1 MAETKEKDSKKTMD
15 INAPGK
21 AAPSATSRPIIIN
34 HGPMMTDPMV
44 QKEVEDEDPKGS
56 LSSNHKTIEPATLG
70 SVQKKA
76 EEKVETPPEEPAPE
90 PPKPETEPSTE
101 PPKESETST
110 ESNTAESSSEA
121 EVDAVAGQAGPPT
134 GQASKKKEDEATK
147 AEEERKAKLKQ
158 LITERKYFVPLGVAH
173 HKKANRISLVILVL
187 LVLIA
192 GAVGTAYY
200 MGLNPSTLLE

>member
-1 MAETKEKDSKKTMD
+1 MAEAKEKDNKKTMD
-15 INAPGK
+15 VNAPGK

-44 QKEVEDEDPKGS
+44 QKEVEAEDPKGS

-76 EEKVETPPEEPAPE
+76 EEKVEIPPEEPAQE
-90 PPKPETEPSTE
+90 PPKTEAESPTE

-110 ESNTAESSSEA
+110 ESNPAESSSEA
-121 EVDAVAGQAGPPT
+121 EVDAVAGQAG
-134 GQASKKKEDEATK
+134 KKKEDEATK

-192 GAVGTAYY
+192 GAAGTAYY